1 MGGVNKP
8 TRYGAIAFS
17 AATARRQRSGGG
29 FTVHGRRMADGADIG
44 EPEELEPQVAGLI
57 RAADSFYLATV
68 TGSGWPYIQHRGGP
82 PGFVHVLDTA
92 TIAWAE
98 YPGNNQFV
106 TLGNLDTDDRVALFF
121 IDYPTRTR
129 VKIFG
134 RAEVVER
141 AADPDLLDRLLT
153 TPAGPIDARSDR
165 AFVVRIEAFD
175 RNCTKNITPRYRTEW
190 IQDYARAGRAPLEAE
205 IDRLR
210 HRNAELE
217 AEIARLKST
226 S

>member
-1 MGGVNKP
+1 MNKP

-17 AATARRQRSGGG
+17 PATERRQRGGGG
-29 FTVHGRRMADGADIG
+29 FTVHGRRMADGDDIG

-57 RAADSFYLATV
+57 RQADSFYLATV
-68 TGSGWPYIQHRGGP
+68 TGSGWPYLQHRGGP
-82 PGFVHVLDTA
+82 TGFVHVLDSA

-98 YPGNNQFV
+98 YAGNNQFV
-106 TLGNLDTDDRVALFF
+106 TVGNLDVDDRVALFF

-141 AADPDLLDRLLT
+141 VDDPDLLDRLLT
-153 TPAGPIDARSDR
+153 ARAGPIDARSDR

-190 IQDYARAGRAPLEAE
+190 IQDYLRAGRAPLEAE
-205 IDRLR
+205 IARLQR
-210 HRNAELE
+210 ANAELE
-217 AEIARLKST
+217 AEIARLKSAP
-226 S
+226 

>member
-17 AATARRQRSGGG
+17 SATERRQRSGGG

-44 EPEELEPQVAGLI
+44 EPEELEPRVAGLI
-57 RAADSFYLATV
+57 RQADSFYLATV

-82 PGFVHVLDTA
+82 QGFVHVLDFS

-98 YPGNNQFV
+98 YAGNNQFV
-106 TLGNLDTDDRVALFF
+106 TVGNLDIDDRVSLFF

-134 RAEVVER
+134 RVEVVER
-141 AADPDLLDRLLT
+141 ADDPGLLDRLLT
-153 TPAGPIDARSDR
+153 TSAGPIDARSDR
-165 AFVVRIEAFD
+165 AFVVRVEAFD

-190 IQDYARAGRAPLEAE
+190 IQDYLRAGRAPLEAE
-205 IDRLR
+205 VERLQ

-217 AEIARLKST
+217 AEIARLKS
-226 S
+226 SP